1 MNKSE
6 VDHGDGSGA
15 AGSAASAASPGY
27 PEELVS
33 DVVTGLGTT
42 LRLRPIRPD
51 DAALL
56 VDFHRHLSLRSV
68 YRRYLYVHRILSSAE
83 VERFT
88 RVDYVDRLALV
99 VEDDQGLVAVAR
111 YDRTPGTS
119 EAEVAFVVADQY
131 QHHGIGTVLLE
142 HLAAAAW
149 RRGITTFVATTL
161 MENREMLDVFA
172 NSGFAVT
179 TAFEDGTV
187 SVRFPIAPNDVHRS
201 THRSQSKP
209 GPAVGGGG
217 TKAAG
222 NGAAPDQEGAGL
234 APTNEDRR

>member
-6 VDHGDGSGA
+6 VDHEDGSRA
-15 AGSAASAASPGY
+15 AGSVTGAPTPNY

-33 DVVTGLGTT
+33 DVATRLGTT
-42 LRLRPIRPD
+42 LHLRPIRPD
-51 DAALL
+51 DAPLL

-68 YRRYLYVHRILSSAE
+68 YRRYLYVHRILSPAE

-99 VEDDQGLVAVAR
+99 AEDDQGLVAVAR

-119 EAEVAFVVADQY
+119 EAEVAFVVADRY
-131 QHHGIGTVLLE
+131 QHHGIGTMLLVQ
-142 HLAAAAW
+142 LAAAAW
-149 RRGITTFVATTL
+149 PRGITTFVATTL

-172 NSGFAVT
+172 NSGFPVT

-187 SVRFPIAPNDVHRS
+187 SVRFPITPNYVHRS
-201 THRSQSKP
+201 AHRTRSQQ
-209 GPAVGGGG
+209 GPTEVGGSI
-217 TKAAG
+217 KPEG
-222 NGAAPDQEGAGL
+222 NEAAPRREDDAW
-234 APTNEDRR
+234 APTKEEPR